1 MGTQCSSK
9 KLSTSRDWG
18 VLAET
23 RIDLSFMNQSHFYH
37 LGTSGFGSS
46 GDEAR
51 LHVLVRRNDFPILD
65 LLSDGA
71 DFNQNSGQDA
81 AGAAGLMYPT
91 GA

>member
-1 MGTQCSSK
+1 MGTRCSSK
-9 KLSTSRDWG
+9 KLSTSRDRG
-18 VLAET
+18 VLEET
-23 RIDLSFMNQSHFYH
+23 RIGLSFMNETHFYH
-37 LGTSGFGSS
+37 LGMSGFGSS

-65 LLSDGA
+65 LLGDGA

-81 AGAAGLMYPT
+81 PGTAGLMCPT

>member
-1 MGTQCSSK
+1 M
-9 KLSTSRDWG
+9 
-18 VLAET
+18 
-23 RIDLSFMNQSHFYH
+23 
-37 LGTSGFGSS
+37 SGFGSS

-51 LHVLVRRNDFPILD
+51 LHVLVRRNDFAILD